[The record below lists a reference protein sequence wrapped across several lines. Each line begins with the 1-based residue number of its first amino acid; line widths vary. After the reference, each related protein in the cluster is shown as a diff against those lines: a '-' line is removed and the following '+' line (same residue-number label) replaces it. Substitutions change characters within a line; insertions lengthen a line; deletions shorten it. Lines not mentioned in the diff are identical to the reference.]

1 MHCIVLK
8 HHSMQSFMSKTMGI
22 INLSL
27 HISITAHVTNLFPEM
42 RSIIQHKDS
51 IEHAFPALYLKFW
64 HYSLWNTTK
73 EKKKHLSHSVVRWEV
88 VSGGNRQTRLQRVN
102 EGNVWFAKQMAAF
115 VCCEIATF
123 QTESTAPLHKCPPC
137 NLKPGEKPRV
147 PCVISP
153 GSVVTIQ
160 AKMSRCKQYVEQYKY
175 ISHSRIL
182 ALFWIIFRLRV
193 KE

>member
-8 HHSMQSFMSKTMGI
+8 HHSIQSFMSKTMGI

-73 EKKKHLSHSVVRWEV
+73 EKNKTSFSFCSTLRGGLWGEQADKTAKSQWRQRLVCKANGSLCLLWNRDFSNRIRGTTAQMSTMQFKAWRKTQSAMCDITR
-88 VSGGNRQTRLQRVN
+88 VSGHNTSKDV
-102 EGNVWFAKQMAAF
+102 QM
-115 VCCEIATF
+115 
-123 QTESTAPLHKCPPC
+123 
-137 NLKPGEKPRV
+137 
-147 PCVISP
+147 
-153 GSVVTIQ
+153 
-160 AKMSRCKQYVEQYKY
+160 
-175 ISHSRIL
+175 
-182 ALFWIIFRLRV
+182 
-193 KE
+193 